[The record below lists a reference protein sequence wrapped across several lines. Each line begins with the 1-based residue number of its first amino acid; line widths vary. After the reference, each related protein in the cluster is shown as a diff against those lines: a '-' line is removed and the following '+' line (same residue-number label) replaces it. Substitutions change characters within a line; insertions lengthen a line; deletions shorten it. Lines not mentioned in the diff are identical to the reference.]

1 MQKHDEK
8 ALLDR
13 GKTIIA
19 SPGASVKDFC
29 DFHGKF
35 LFNIN
40 VIPHDWRGQGKKNK
54 AKVQKVLSFFCRI
67 CYDYM
72 VYSITAA
79 CG

>member
-19 SPGASVKDFC
+19 SPGTYVKDFC

-40 VIPHDWRGQGKKNK
+40 VIPHD
-54 AKVQKVLSFFCRI
+54 
-67 CYDYM
+67 
-72 VYSITAA
+72 
-79 CG
+79 